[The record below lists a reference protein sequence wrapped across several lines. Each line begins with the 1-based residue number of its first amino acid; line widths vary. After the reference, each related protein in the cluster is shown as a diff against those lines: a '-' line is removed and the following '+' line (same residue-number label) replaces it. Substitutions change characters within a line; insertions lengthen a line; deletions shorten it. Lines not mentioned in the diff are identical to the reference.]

1 MEHQEK
7 RIVIIE
13 DDPFMREELQYTFQ
27 REGYEVNTIDE
38 FSNTVELC
46 LQCKPQLIILDIN
59 LPEKNGFA
67 ICKEIKEKYQIPILM
82 LTSRDQLKDELQALS
97 LGADDYL
104 TKPCNSSRLIARAE
118 NLLKRVAIQ
127 TPLSTMIDGDGF
139 ILDVRTNTIYVGEQT
154 CSITN
159 QECLILEQLV
169 IHKGDVVSKEEL
181 NLAVWNT
188 NDYIDENAIQ
198 VNMTRLRKALSE
210 FSLDGRIETIR
221 GKGYRL
227 I

>member
-1 MEHQEK
+1 MEHQGK

-27 REGYEVNTIDE
+27 REGYEVDTIDE

-104 TKPCNSSRLIARAE
+104 TKPCNSSRLLARAE
-118 NLLKRVAIQ
+118 NLLKRIAVQ

-139 ILDVRTNTIYVGEQT
+139 VLDVRTNTIYVGEQT

-169 IHKGDVVSKEEL
+169 THRGEVVSKEEL

-188 NDYIDENAIQ
+188 NDYIDENALQ

-227 I
+227 V